1 MRRIIYLP
9 TVKFGLQLDQ
19 NFIGIRFA
27 ILLFVMAFKQKKR
40 KTTNCKNQ
48 IVVACCYESR

>member
-1 MRRIIYLP
+1 MRGIIYLP

-27 ILLFVMAFKQKKR
+27 ILLFVMVFKQKKKR
-40 KTTNCKNQ
+40 KTTHCKNQ
-48 IVVACCYESR
+48 IVVAGCC